1 MAKYVSVLKH
11 RAKFKVIA
19 QGSSSQAAM
28 MTLKSGESS
37 SDRVEDEHP
46 KAEQWVYVISGSG
59 RATFNGR
66 TVQLKEGALLLIEK
80 NEAHQIM
87 NTGKSLLVTLN
98 FYAPPAYTENGEV
111 RTAVERS
118 RD

>member
-1 MAKYVSVLKH
+1 VKHVSVLKH

-28 MTLKSGESS
+28 MSLKAGESS
-37 SDRVEDEHP
+37 SDKVEDEHP

-59 RATFNGR
+59 RARFKGR
-66 TVQLKEGALLLIEK
+66 SVQIKEGSLLLIEK
-80 NEAHQIM
+80 NEGHQIS
-87 NTGKSLLVTLN
+87 NTGRGLLVTLN

-111 RTAVERS
+111 RAAVECS
-118 RD
+118 